1 MSLINRNI
9 YLQRIVPFIG
19 KNLVKVITGQRRV
32 GKSYFLKQIMDDLKV
47 KNPTAVLI
55 YINKE
60 DFDFNF
66 INNHE
71 SLIQYV
77 EGYTKGK
84 KDIILFIDEIQ
95 EINNFEKALIHFHS
109 KGNFDIYC
117 SGSNARLLSGE
128 LATLLSGR
136 SIEIKIYSLTYTEF
150 LTFHQLENNAS
161 SFEKYMVFGG
171 MPNLLHFDM
180 EKEVVFDYLNNLFN
194 TIIVRDVISRYSI
207 RNIAFI
213 RNLVLYLADNTGS
226 IVSSKRISDYLKSQ
240 QIKIS
245 PAVLQDYL
253 LYLSE
258 TFFIHQVKR
267 SDLKGKKLFEF
278 GEKYYF
284 NDIGMRNALIG
295 YKATDIGKI
304 LENIV
309 YLHLKVA
316 GYNITVGKDRDKEI
330 DFIAEKNSE
339 LTYIQVCYLLDKSS
353 TIEREFGNLKKI
365 KNDYPKMVVSMDA
378 SSTATI
384 DGIKHYHI
392 QEFCMDLFLNL

>member
-1 MSLINRNI
+1 MDLICRNI
-9 YLQRIVPFIG
+9 YFQRIAPFIG
-19 KNLVKVITGQRRV
+19 KNLIKVITGQRRV
-32 GKSYFLKQIMDDLKV
+32 GKSYFLKQILEDLKA
-47 KNPTAVLI
+47 KHPNMSAI

-60 DFDFNF
+60 DFEFEF

-71 SLIQYV
+71 SLIHYV
-77 EGYTKGK
+77 EDHVIGEK
-84 KDIILFIDEIQ
+84 KIVLVIDEVQ
-95 EINNFEKALIHFHS
+95 EISNFEKALIHFHN
-109 KGNFDIYC
+109 KGNYDIYC

-136 SIEIKIYSLTYTEF
+136 SIEIKIYSLTYPEF
-150 LTFHQLENNAS
+150 LIFHQLENNNE
-161 SFEKYMVFGG
+161 SFEKYMVYGG
-171 MPNLLHFDM
+171 MPNLIHFDM
-180 EKEVVFDYLNNLFN
+180 EKEVVSDYLNNLFN

-207 RNIAFI
+207 RNVSFI
-213 RNLVLYLADNTGS
+213 RNLVLFLADNTGS
-226 IVSSKRISDYLKSQ
+226 IVSSKRISDNLKSK

-245 PAVLQDYL
+245 PAVIQDYL

-267 SDLKGKKLFEF
+267 SNLQGKKIFEF

-304 LENIV
+304 IENIV
-309 YLHLKVA
+309 YLHLRVA

-339 LTYIQVCYLLDKSS
+339 LTYIQVCYRIEKQS
-353 TIEREFGNLKKI
+353 TIDREFGNLKRI
-365 KNDYPKMVVSMDA
+365 RNDYPKMVISMDT
-378 SSTATI
+378 SSTSSI
-384 DGIKHYHI
+384 DGIKHFHI
-392 QEFCMDLFLNL
+392 RDFCLNL